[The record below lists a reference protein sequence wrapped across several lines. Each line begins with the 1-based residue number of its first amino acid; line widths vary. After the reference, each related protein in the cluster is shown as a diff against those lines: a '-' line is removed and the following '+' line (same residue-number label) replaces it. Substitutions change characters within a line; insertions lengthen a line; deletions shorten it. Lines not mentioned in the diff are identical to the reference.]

1 MILVHHCQA
10 PLLLVTTTSTDNYYR
25 PIIDLT
31 MFYKNINKNVYDNF
45 NILALIVFNLFCFI
59 K

>member
-10 PLLLVTTTSTDNYYR
+10 PLLLVTTPSTDNYYI
-25 PIIDLT
+25 PIIDLP

-45 NILALIVFNLFCFI
+45 NILALIIFNVYCFI

>member
-25 PIIDLT
+25 PIIIDLP
-31 MFYKNINKNVYDNF
+31 MFYKNINKKVYDNLTF
-45 NILALIVFNLFCFI
+45 
-59 K
+59 